1 MNWITGFSEVTTI
14 LLLGDTAGFLI
25 ARLVF
30 SERVRRWVRI
40 GQPRPAATAVLPDRA
55 VPAAIADGASIKTI
69 RSLGLVRNPFDP
81 RTREREDDM
90 PARKRSA
97 HASRRP
103 TFRRSIVLQQRVA
116 RYERITGRGEISLEP
131 HDGAAGADSQIRFRL
146 LDQSFEPL
154 AFRRI

>member
-1 MNWITGFSEVTTI
+1 MDWITRFSEVTT
-14 LLLGDTAGFLI
+14 LVLLGDTAGFLI
-25 ARLVF
+25 ARLVL
-30 SERVRRWVRI
+30 SERARRRARI
-40 GQPRPAATAVLPDRA
+40 GPPRPAATIALPDRA
-55 VPAAIADGASIKTI
+55 SLATAGDGASIKTI

-81 RTREREDDM
+81 RTREGADDV

-103 TFRRSIVLQQRVA
+103 TFRRSIVLQQKVA
-116 RYERITGRGEISLEP
+116 RYERKAGRGESALEP

-154 AFRRI
+154 ALRRV